1 MYRMPG
7 LADEPEEIPDVA
19 AELAEL
25 PRLAQSPE
33 LLPEPGT
40 EWAHSEPMTLADVRA
55 LAAAG

>member
-1 MYRMPG
+1 MPG